1 MIDENISK
9 IKLIKEVNCKQ
20 KILSM
25 NKSPIK

>member
-9 IKLIKEVNCKQ
+9 IKLIKEVNFKQ